1 MDINKKIVKAL
12 LEKNYVDAKES
23 VFKNLYAKASLLLD
37 EERVGLAEALF
48 NEDKKMG
55 IYSDDPEEKTNEKK
69 KKKNEKPEMYEE
81 TQESKEG
88 EKKVQKTKTG
98 KTKGPVDTST
108 GSDAY

>member
-55 IYSDDPEEKTNEKK
+55 MYSDDPEEKTETK

-81 TQESKEG
+81 TEESTEG
-88 EKKVQKTKTG
+88 VKKVQKTKTG
-98 KTKGPVDTST
+98 KAKGPVDTST
-108 GSDAY
+108 GSDSY

>member
-55 IYSDDPEEKTNEKK
+55 MYSDDPEEKTDEKK
-69 KKKNEKPEMYEE
+69 KKKNEKPSMYEE
-81 TQESKEG
+81 TEEVAEEAEQ
-88 EKKVQKTKTG
+88 
-98 KTKGPVDTST
+98 D
-108 GSDAY
+108 

>member
-48 NEDKKMG
+48 NTEL
-55 IYSDDPEEKTNEKK
+55 EEAAEG
-69 KKKNEKPEMYEE
+69 E
-81 TQESKEG
+81 ESKEG
-88 EKKVQKTKTG
+88 TKKGQKTKTG
-98 KTKGPVDTST
+98 KAKGPVDTTT
-108 GSDAY
+108 GSESY